1 MTWGRSSGEKELE
14 EGNTEEGRAELRM
27 LRADADVGLDMNSGD
42 KNINLLCSYFSL
54 VQGTA
59 LMQLTLFLRLRV
71 IAKA

>member
-1 MTWGRSSGEKELE
+1 MTWGRSSGEKALE
-14 EGNTEEGRAELRM
+14 EGNTEEGRAELRE
-27 LRADADVGLDMNSGD
+27 ADADVGLDMNSGD